1 MDAPTT
7 TTLHCMR
14 GHAPTAQ
21 CLCKLQKLSVILEA
35 SKLDAFEYSS
45 ATDTL
50 TIYDNCLNV
59 LERVEDFLQN
69 VDYDSSID
77 AEYRPTVK
85 QFMSGDVS
93 KPVHS
98 SGIRFQT
105 GAHVHCLLQG
115 MTGSI
120 GTSRSTFH
128 LKRFPRQLCLQKTIL
143 RL

>member
-1 MDAPTT
+1 
-7 TTLHCMR
+7 MR

-115 MTGSI
+115 MLLPDNDDSY
-120 GTSRSTFH
+120 
-128 LKRFPRQLCLQKTIL
+128 TIL
-143 RL
+143 GTIKDITSFSEKEQQLEIKPTAWN